1 MEGYEGT
8 QLVAKAYTKASTM
21 MWRSWTERLLRTFPF
36 LAALSAVS
44 TPAPAQVVQGR
55 LLDEATGQPV
65 AAVAIQLL
73 GGDEGDSTVATDV
86 TDDQGHFM
94 LRAPSFGAYQLQTL
108 RIGYQPVTTQLFVI
122 VRERDLLEV
131 EVRISAV
138 AVPLEPLTIVSERA
152 ARSRSLRL
160 EITGYYEREEI
171 YGSDGLGLGE
181 FLGREELLR
190 DNPYKVSDALRM
202 VRGVRV
208 VGGGGRRQVITLRA
222 HGGLSPTGRCI
233 PQVYINGSP
242 FATGR
247 DIDEMVSPWSLA
259 GAEVYPGL
267 TVPAEFTRGAMA
279 CGVIAL
285 WTGYAESDSANPE
298 PAPLVTDQALVAES
312 TQLALR
318 LTIDR
323 DSVTWGDTLQVSLT
337 VSNLSDEARSLCVL
351 ESRYTLRGPGTNR
364 DIVQNGEQDECI
376 HDAALAAHASHSWQ
390 DAVTFTSKDRP
401 GEILLQTRFLVRY
414 QPCGDGVECEVQL
427 RSQARW
433 FSVYRDGGG
442 L

>member
-1 MEGYEGT
+1 MTWCSSSG
-8 QLVAKAYTKASTM
+8 
-21 MWRSWTERLLRTFPF
+21 RLLQIVPL

-44 TPAPAQVVQGR
+44 APASAQVVQGR
-55 LLDEATGQPV
+55 VLDDATGQPV
-65 AAVAIQLL
+65 AAVAIQLVA
-73 GGDEGDSTVATDV
+73 GDEGDSTVATDV
-86 TDDQGHFM
+86 TDDQGHFE
-94 LRAPSFGAYQLQTL
+94 LRAPSVGAYRLQTS

-122 VRERDLLEV
+122 VREQDPLEV

-138 AVPLEPLTIVSERA
+138 AVPLAPLTIVSGRA
-152 ARSRSLRL
+152 ARSSSLRL
-160 EITGYYEREEI
+160 EIAGYYERMEI
-171 YGSDGLGLGE
+171 YGREGLGLGE

-190 DNPYKVSDALRM
+190 NNPLKVSDALRM

-208 VGGGGRRQVITLRA
+208 VGGGGTRQVITLRA
-222 HGGLSPTGRCI
+222 HGGWNLTGRCI

-267 TVPAEFTRGAMA
+267 SVPAEFTRGVQPA

-285 WTGYAESDSANPE
+285 WTGYAESDGANPE
-298 PAPLVTDQALVAES
+298 PAPLVADQALVAES

-323 DSVTWGDTLQVSLT
+323 DSVTLGDTLQVTLT
-337 VSNLSDEARSLCVL
+337 VSNLSDETRSLCVVD
-351 ESRYTLRGPGTNR
+351 SRYTLRGPGTNR
-364 DIVQNGEQDECI
+364 DVVEQAEQDECI
-376 HDAALAAHASHSWQ
+376 RDVALAAHASHSWQ

-401 GEILLQTRFLVRY
+401 GEVMLQKRLLVRY
-414 QPCGDGVECEVQL
+414 RPCVEGEECEVQL
-427 RSQARW
+427 RSEPRW
-433 FSVYRDGGG
+433 FTLSKGG
-442 L
+442 